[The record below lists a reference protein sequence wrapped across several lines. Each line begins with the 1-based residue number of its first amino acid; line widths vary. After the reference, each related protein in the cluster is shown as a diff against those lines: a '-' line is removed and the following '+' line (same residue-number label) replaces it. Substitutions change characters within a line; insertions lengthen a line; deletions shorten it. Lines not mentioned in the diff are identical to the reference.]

1 MKSIAI
7 GAIGGGIS
15 GESDMLAEGFGKMVE
30 GGAKITRKIAT
41 SALFNLSVSA
51 VNNRQNKQTNI
62 QTFKTTGFGAM
73 QGAMSLGY
81 DTLKVFA
88 GTSGF
93 QVGSCIIGGVDY
105 LNDFAFGLLDA
116 GTM

>member
-30 GGAKITRKIAT
+30 GGAKIARKITT
-41 SALFNLSVSA
+41 SALL
-51 VNNRQNKQTNI
+51 NRQTHT

-93 QVGSCIIGGVDY
+93 QVGSCIIRGVDY

-116 GTM
+116 RTM

>member
-15 GESDMLAEGFGKMVE
+15 GGSDMLAEGFGKMVE

-51 VNNRQNKQTNI
+51 VNNRQNKRI
-62 QTFKTTGFGAM
+62 FK
-73 QGAMSLGY
+73 L
-81 DTLKVFA
+81 LKQRDLVL
-88 GTSGF
+88 
-93 QVGSCIIGGVDY
+93 CKEPC
-105 LNDFAFGLLDA
+105 L
-116 GTM
+116 

>member
-30 GGAKITRKIAT
+30 GGAKIARKITT
-41 SALFNLSVSA
+41 SALFNMSVSA
-51 VNNRQNKQTNI
+51 ANRQTHTQS
-62 QTFKTTGFGAM
+62 FKTTGFGAM

>member
-1 MKSIAI
+1 MGDLYDSKRRRRTR
-7 GAIGGGIS
+7 GRTTEENKKVKETS
-15 GESDMLAEGFGKMVE
+15 G
-30 GGAKITRKIAT
+30 
-41 SALFNLSVSA
+41 LFNFSISVI
-51 VNNRQNKQTNI
+51 NKQTNI

-81 DTLKVFA
+81 DTLKVFT

-93 QVGSCIIGGVDY
+93 QVESCIIGGVDY

>member
-1 MKSIAI
+1 MTKKVARKAVTKTRNAISKGKSRTISKRI
-7 GAIGGGIS
+7 G
-15 GESDMLAEGFGKMVE
+15 
-30 GGAKITRKIAT
+30 KIAT
-41 SALFNLSVSA
+41 SALFNMSVSA
-51 VNNRQNKQTNI
+51 ANRQTHT

-105 LNDFAFGLLDA
+105 PNDFAFGLLDA